1 MKCKSFISAL
11 TAAAMAVGLILPVSS
26 ARAEDIQLRVMP
38 LGDSITD
45 GFTVTGGYRVPLWH
59 LLDDAGLAEGIDFV
73 GPNWGSDGVAD
84 PNHAGYS
91 GYSIADIPNQR
102 SGIYNFI
109 DWLMEEY
116 PADVVMLQIG
126 TNDILSSYELDTA
139 GERLELLVDSI
150 LTYIPEGGVLYVSTI
165 PYMDADVT
173 TYTDAYTAE
182 EMDAAVDAY
191 NADVREVVS
200 KKAAE
205 GKPIVQADIN
215 SVLTKADLSDGVHP
229 SEDGYRKMAEYW
241 NGVLNEYISGVKPAP
256 TEPDTTETQPTEQET
271 DAPTEPDTSEE
282 TDTSETEP
290 TMEPET
296 SEPETS
302 EPTEPDT
309 DPVTPMLMG
318 DVNCDGEI
326 AVTDIVYL
334 QKYLLGMETLNVQA
348 YENADLHA
356 DGVVDVFDLGMLKRM
371 VFTLGQIP
379 APLPEL

>member
-1 MKCKSFISAL
+1 MQIRRMLSAL
-11 TAAAMAVGLILPVSS
+11 TAAVLSLTAFSAIPDVS
-26 ARAEDIQLRVMP
+26 AADENGKVRVMP

-59 LLDDAGLAEGIDFV
+59 MLDEAGLAEQVDFV

-102 SGIYNFI
+102 SGIYDFI

-139 GERLELLVDSI
+139 GERLELLIDSV

-173 TYTDAYTAE
+173 TYTNAYTAE

-191 NADVREVVS
+191 NEDVREVVS
-200 KKAAE
+200 RKAAE

-215 SVLTKADLSDGVHP
+215 SVLTKADLGDGVHP
-229 SEDGYRKMAEYW
+229 SEDGYKKMAAYW
-241 NGVLNEYISGVKPAP
+241 NGVLTAYLTGETPVPTEQTDAQTGTETTAETTATQASETTAMETTADTSGTEPAP
-256 TEPDTTETQPTEQET
+256 TRP
-271 DAPTEPDTSEE
+271 
-282 TDTSETEP
+282 
-290 TMEPET
+290 
-296 SEPETS
+296 
-302 EPTEPDT
+302 
-309 DPVTPMLMG
+309 LG
-318 DVNCDGEI
+318 DVNGDN
-326 AVTDIVYL
+326 AVNVTDIVLL
-334 QKYLLGMETLNVQA
+334 QKVLLGLETLPDLEA
-348 YENADLHA
+348 FACADTTQ
-356 DGVVDVFDLGMLKRM
+356 DGVIDVFDLALLKRM
-371 VFTLGQIP
+371 VFTK
-379 APLPEL
+379 